1 MMRPP
6 SLHCNFF
13 SSLKQ
18 VEKRLKQENQPD
30 SGSSSS
36 TTSSQVP
43 ETNLTPSQSL
53 ATPLYLHL
61 DHPTNSDNTN
71 NTSLDSSEP
80 PPAFLY
86 SSPQFLPTHQTQPQI
101 NPPDSPSSIPKD
113 IDDIEYL
120 MQLLGLSDNREETQ
134 KTERQKGIVCGGN
147 SCGCECGF
155 YEKIVGVKGPKC
167 KKEVERMEGWIK
179 YFLRNGRE
187 PLRLAFLLM
196 GKAAFES
203 DDEYGFET
211 LEFPSVI
218 DEFLKID
225 PPKD

>member
-1 MMRPP
+1 MRPPP

-18 VEKRLKQENQPD
+18 VEKRLKLENQTDLEP
-30 SGSSSS
+30 S
-36 TTSSQVP
+36 TSISSQVP
-43 ETNLTPSQSL
+43 ETNPTPTQSL
-53 ATPLYLHL
+53 STPLYLHS
-61 DHPTNSDNTN
+61 DHHTNITN
-71 NTSLDSSEP
+71 NTLQDSSEP
-80 PPAFLY
+80 PQAFLS
-86 SSPQFLPTHQTQPQI
+86 SSPQFLPTHQTPPQI
-101 NPPDSPSSIPKD
+101 NYPDPPAMPKN
-113 IDDIEYL
+113 IDDIEYF
-120 MQLLGLSDNREETQ
+120 MQLLGLSDNREEIQ
-134 KTERQKGIVCGGN
+134 KREKQKAVVCGGN

-167 KKEVERMEGWIK
+167 EKEVERMEGWIR
-179 YFLRNGRE
+179 YFLRTGSE

-203 DDEYGFET
+203 HEDCGSES

-225 PPKD
+225 PPKH